1 VDFLS
6 RSTITGFMGGTA
18 TIIILQQLKGMLGM
32 KHFTPKTDLVSVME
46 SIFRFRH
53 EVSDAIV
60 PRTFLRPT
68 APTPDFRCL
77 FVSVFKSKN
86 K

>member
-53 EVSDAIV
+53 EVSHAIV
-60 PRTFLRPT
+60 PLHIPPPNGAHPGFS
-68 APTPDFRCL
+68 L
-77 FVSVFKSKN
+77 FVR
-86 K
+86 

>member
-60 PRTFLRPT
+60 PRTFLRPPRIFVVCSFVFST
-68 APTPDFRCL
+68 ACNRTM
-77 FVSVFKSKN
+77 
-86 K
+86 

>member
-32 KHFTPKTDLVSVME
+32 KHFTPKTDLVSVMR
-46 SIFRFRH
+46 SIFYYRH
-53 EVSDAIV
+53 EVSV
-60 PRTFLRPT
+60 MSCHGLRQSHSTFLFSS
-68 APTPDFRCL
+68 APSFL
-77 FVSVFKSKN
+77 VYE
-86 K
+86 